1 MCAVWLLMHVC
12 QQCVSSEMTNT
23 ALGKL
28 LIRLLAGK
36 PITLLLLLLLSSGE
50 RVPCDGEVLEGVAAL
65 DESML
70 TGESVLVQKRP
81 GAAVAGGTV
90 VYEGPLTVRATAT
103 GAESTLA
110 GGRSD
115 QLRIVFY
122 IMLGVPLVAALVL
135 SV

>member
-1 MCAVWLLMHVC
+1 MCVVTYAGE
-12 QQCVSSEMTNT
+12 QCVSKMTNT
-23 ALGKL
+23 ALGRL

-36 PITLLLLLLLSSGE
+36 PTNLLLLLLLQLLQLLLLLLSSGE

-110 GGRSD
+110 GDCSA
-115 QLRIVFY
+115 QH
-122 IMLGVPLVAALVL
+122 
-135 SV
+135 